1 MLDYTELHCVSSFS
15 FLRGASAPDVLAATA
30 VAQGYRGLA
39 LTDECSLAG
48 VVRAWDEIKENPD
61 FRFIVGSELPLANG
75 PRLILLAENLT
86 GYQTL
91 SQLITRARR
100 DSPKGHYHL
109 AADDLPELPGLQVL
123 WAPGR
128 DLNPDT
134 AAWLRDRFDTVHL
147 AMARHREA
155 DDRPRFTA
163 AKHLAQRFG
172 LQPVAVGEVHQHTRE
187 CGPLQDVVTALR
199 LGKPVTQCGRAL
211 FANHERYLRPLAEL
225 ETLYPKAWL
234 RQTRVIAERCD
245 FKLDSLRYQYP
256 AELVPPGETP
266 TTHLRAL
273 TDAGLAQRWPNGVPS
288 KVRDTVTRELAL
300 IADMAYESF
309 FLTVEDI
316 VREARRLSILC
327 QGRGSAANSAVCYA
341 LGITEV
347 SPDFTDLLFER
358 FVSRSAASRRIS
370 MSTSNISAAK
380 KSFSTSTENT
390 AVTAPH
396 WPRL

>member
-309 FLTVEDI
+309 FSPSKTSC
-316 VREARRLSILC
+316 ARRGVSASSVRAAAAPPTRPSVTRWASPRSRPTSPIC
-327 QGRGSAANSAVCYA
+327 CSSASCRG
-341 LGITEV
+341 
-347 SPDFTDLLFER
+347 
-358 FVSRSAASRRIS
+358 SAASRRIS